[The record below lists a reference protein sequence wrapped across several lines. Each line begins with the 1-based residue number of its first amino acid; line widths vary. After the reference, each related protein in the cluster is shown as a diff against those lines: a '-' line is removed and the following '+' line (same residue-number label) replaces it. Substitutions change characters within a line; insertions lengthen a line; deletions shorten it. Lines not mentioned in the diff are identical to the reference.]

1 MKLRKY
7 DNGFFYDVQPKNNI
21 EKCKHMDK
29 SHKMM
34 QLYKALLIDTPYMWK
49 MYKGIRKRKWRIYR
63 MSSSLTLDVKIYPC
77 QKSTAYNRIIVFC
90 HI

>member
-1 MKLRKY
+1 MGIVKLHKY
-7 DNGFFYDVQPKNNI
+7 DNGFFYDVQPEINI

-29 SHKMM
+29 NHKMM

-49 MYKGIRKRKWRIYR
+49 MYKGIRKRK
-63 MSSSLTLDVKIYPC
+63 MENVKIYPC
-77 QKSTAYNRIIVFC
+77 KKSTAYSKTFVFY